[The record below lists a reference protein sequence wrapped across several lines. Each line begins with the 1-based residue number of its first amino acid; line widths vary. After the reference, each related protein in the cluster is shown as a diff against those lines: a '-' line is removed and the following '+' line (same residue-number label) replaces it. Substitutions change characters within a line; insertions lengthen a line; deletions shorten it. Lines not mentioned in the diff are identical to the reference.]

1 MLSPAE
7 ASAVAADGAG
17 LCGARDLPPGWEG
30 GPVQREH
37 TVLWPWAQK
46 SEAGSSELGMK
57 RNFLL
62 QAKRTAEG

>member
-1 MLSPAE
+1 M
-7 ASAVAADGAG
+7 VAADRAG
-17 LCGARDLPPGWEG
+17 LCGARDLPSAWEG

-37 TVLWPWAQK
+37 TVLWPWGQI

-62 QAKRTAEG
+62 QAKRTAER